1 MNIDSKYDIIQVTGM
16 FEVIFYE
23 TEKGKSE
30 LWDFL
35 EGLRIKAD
43 YLRRKGRLNYED
55 LAGL

>member
-1 MNIDSKYDIIQVTGM
+1 M